1 MSESLAARLRAGL
14 PQLEVRENEP
24 LSLHTSF
31 RIGGP
36 ARVLVLPGSAGE
48 LARTVRLLRSLGERP
63 LVLGNGTNVLAP
75 DQGLERCVI
84 VTAKA
89 ERAEIRGDVLEA
101 DCGVS
106 LTALAAKAAKAGL
119 QGLVFAYGIP
129 GTLGGALV
137 MNAGAYG
144 GEMKDVSEET
154 RFLDENL
161 EERVFRGAEQGFGYR
176 RSAFTGDMVLLS
188 ARLRLRPGDPE
199 ALWGECR
206 ALLEKRRHSQ
216 PLDLPS
222 AGSAFKRPEGAYA
235 AALID
240 RAGLKGFRIG
250 GAMVSEKHA
259 GFVVNAGGA
268 SADDVKRLLE
278 AVRER
283 VFKDTGITLEPE
295 IRML

>member
-1 MSESLAARLRAGL
+1 MTASLVERLRSAMPGL
-14 PQLEVRENEP
+14 DVREEEP
-24 LSLHTSF
+24 LSRHTSF

-36 ARVLVLPGSAGE
+36 ARVMALPESGE
-48 LARTVRLLRSLGERP
+48 ALAALCRLMRELGEKP
-63 LVLGNGTNVLAP
+63 LILGNGSNVLAP
-75 DQGLERCVI
+75 DEGLRRCVV
-84 VTAKA
+84 VTAGA
-89 ERAEIRGDVLEA
+89 EGCTLGDNVLEA
-101 DCGVS
+101 ECGIS
-106 LTALAAKAAKAGL
+106 LTALAARAAKAGL
-119 QGLVFAYGIP
+119 AGLVFAYGIP

-144 GEMKDVSEET
+144 GEMKDVAEET
-154 RFLDENL
+154 RFLDADL
-161 EERVFRGAEQGFGYR
+161 QERVFRGGEQGFGYR

-188 ARLRLRPGDPE
+188 ARLRLSPGDPE
-199 ALWGECR
+199 VLQAECR
-206 ALLEKRRHSQ
+206 ALLEKRRSSQ

-240 RAGLKGFRIG
+240 GCGLKGLRIG

-259 GFVVNAGGA
+259 GFIVNAGNATA
-268 SADDVKRLLE
+268 SDVRKLLD

-283 VFKDTGITLEPE
+283 VLKETGYTLEPE